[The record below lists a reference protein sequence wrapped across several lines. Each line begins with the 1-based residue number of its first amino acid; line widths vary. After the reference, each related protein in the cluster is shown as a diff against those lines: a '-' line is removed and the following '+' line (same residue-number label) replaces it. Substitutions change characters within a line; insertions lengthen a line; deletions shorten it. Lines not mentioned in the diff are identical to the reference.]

1 MTDYFHI
8 GDRVLIKST
17 QTQGVVTDSIYDYYQ
32 DRDTFFVFPDGAFES
47 SAYLSA
53 ELELLEPCNQTEIP
67 KE

>member
-17 QTQGVVTDSIYDYYQ
+17 QTQGVVTGSIYDYYENQ
-32 DRDTFFVFPDGAFES
+32 DVFFVSHDEQLKTGV
-47 SAYLSA
+47 YLA
-53 ELELLEPCNQTEIP
+53 KELELLEPYNQTEIP